1 MVVFFQ
7 IYLPEAI
14 SMTQTKATVKS
25 ATAAIPT
32 TKIRQNYTFF
42 HLCFGSGVTLNIIF
56 PSVYMITYVHTKTN

>member
-1 MVVFFQ
+1 MVVLFQ

-32 TKIRQNYTFF
+32 TKIRQIKLSFICV
-42 HLCFGSGVTLNIIF
+42 LVAGL
-56 PSVYMITYVHTKTN
+56 P